1 MAGLWSKFSERM
13 ARVPSGKEIGSLSMS
28 KIVWAVLLGIA
39 TIAGA
44 QVRGGDDARVVL
56 VMTDGMRWQE
66 VFRGADESLLV
77 PERYFDKRDV
87 SELKKKYLA
96 ATPEERRQKLM
107 PFLWGTF
114 LSQGQIY
121 GDRDA
126 GSDASV
132 TNGFNFS
139 YPGYSETLTG
149 HGDQRIDSNDDR
161 PNPNLTVLAW
171 LSKQPGFQGK
181 VAAFG
186 AWHVIANVVNPE
198 NCMSC
203 MVKAGYDPVEMS
215 PMTKEMKILNNIKA
229 NSPRVW
235 EDEAYDAPVFETA
248 LEYMRVKKPRVVFLS
263 LGETDDWAHAGN
275 YGEYLEAA
283 HRVDGYL
290 KRLWDTLQSMPEY
303 KDKTTMIF
311 MVDHG
316 RGSAPEEWKSHG
328 QKVPES
334 KYIFMGFMGRGVPA
348 AGLEK
353 NVAPVTQSQA
363 AATLARYLGLDWNAA
378 EKLAGAPIAAAVK

>member
-1 MAGLWSKFSERM
+1 MAAENDS
-13 ARVPSGKEIGSLSMS
+13 
-28 KIVWAVLLGIA
+28 
-39 TIAGA
+39 
-44 QVRGGDDARVVL
+44 RVVL

-66 VFRGADESLLV
+66 IFRGADASLLTK
-77 PERYFDKRDV
+77 ERYYNGRSV
-87 SELKKKYLA
+87 EELKTKYLA
-96 ATPEERRQKLM
+96 ASPEERRKRLM
-107 PFLWGTF
+107 PFLWNSF
-114 LSQGQIY
+114 IPQGQVY

-126 GSDASV
+126 GSEASV

-149 HGDQRIDSNDDR
+149 HGDPRIDSNDDK

-171 LSKQPGFQGK
+171 INKQPGFQGE

-198 NCMSC
+198 KCGGCTAN
-203 MVKAGYDPVEMS
+203 AGYDPLAMT
-215 PMTKEMKILNNIKA
+215 PMTPSMKMLNDIKA

-248 LEYMRVKKPRVVFLS
+248 MEYIREKKPRVVFLS
-263 LGETDDWAHAGN
+263 LGETDEWAHAGN

-283 HRVDGYL
+283 HRVDSYI
-290 KRLWDTLQSMPEY
+290 KRLWDALQTMPEY
-303 KDKTTMIF
+303 KGRTTMIF

-334 KYIFMGFMGRGVPA
+334 KYIFMGFTGRGVPA
-348 AGLEK
+348 LGLRT
-353 NVAPVTQSQA
+353 NAPAVTQSQV

-378 EKLAGAPIAAAVK
+378 EKQAGAPVAAAVK